1 MTAIDATSFPDAEA
15 AVIGAIKAA
24 DPDLFASNTT
34 PARIPDPAV
43 IVGFSGGG
51 YRTWGEAGMNV
62 AVNVY
67 ASTEPEC
74 RDLAIWVQDV
84 LAVASGDLIEHVS
97 TPAGGATSV
106 PRQSPPFQ
114 RYFVVTVY
122 LRGQTVIEDL
132 DRS

>member
-1 MTAIDATSFPDAEA
+1 VIDATSFPDAEA
-15 AVIGAIKAA
+15 AVIAVVKAA
-24 DPDLFASNTT
+24 DPDLFVSNTT
-34 PARIPDPAV
+34 PAPIPDPAV

-51 YRTWGEAGMNV
+51 YRAWGEAGMNV

-67 ASTEPEC
+67 AGTEKAC

-97 TPAGGATSV
+97 TPAGGAMSV

-114 RYFVVTVY
+114 RYFVVTVH
-122 LRGQTVIEDL
+122 LRGQATL
-132 DRS
+132 